1 MHPGGEHHL
10 TMRKRLLSTV
20 VWVFIILGNSLA
32 SFWAGRMCGSSS
44 RSIHRESREK
54 IVVRHWG
61 RTVGTVYRTE
71 PLYFAL
77 DCILYGDL
85 ETARYNVYL
94 VEPGHPE
101 GRPQRTL
108 RDIEGNI

>member
-1 MHPGGEHHL
+1 MK
-10 TMRKRLLSTV
+10 KRLLSNL
-20 VWVFIILGNSLA
+20 VWVFIVVNPILAFGVGRKWGA
-32 SFWAGRMCGSSS
+32 SSC
-44 RSIHRESREK
+44 SIHREAREK

-85 ETARYNVYL
+85 DTARYNVYL
-94 VEPGHPE
+94 VEPGPLE
-101 GRPQRTL
+101 RQPQRTL
-108 RDIEGNI
+108 KDIQKHI